1 MPLNT
6 YTIGI
11 TELTDCSVVVDQSDN
26 SQAWSGT
33 GVFDKIID
41 AVNKVLIMSIV

>member
-11 TELTDCSVVVDQSDN
+11 TELTDCSVVVDPSDN
-26 SQAWSGT
+26 SQVLSGT

-41 AVNKVLIMSIV
+41 AVNKGLIMLIV